1 MKTDE
6 LGKWGE
12 ELAVQHLVSHG
23 YAIVERNWRVEHFEI
38 DIIAMKNGRLA
49 FVEVKTRSD
58 LNGDPIEAIN
68 RRKIMNMVQ
77 SANAFVQMRNMPHEI
92 QFDIITVSGTPAE
105 YQLEH
110 LPDAFDPPLKTY

>member
-12 ELAVQHLVSHG
+12 NLAYNYLTSHG
-23 YAIVERNWRVEHFEI
+23 YAIVDQNWRMEHFEI
-38 DIIAMKNGRLA
+38 DIIAMKEGRLV

-58 LNGDPIEAIN
+58 INGDPIEAIT

-77 SANAFVQMRNMPHEI
+77 SANAFVQMRDMPHEI
-92 QFDIITVSGTPAE
+92 QFDIITISGTPEE
-105 YQLEH
+105 YKLEH